1 MLLPKEV
8 TKRTS
13 RNSLGSIPKSYEVES
28 IDCSATN
35 EILKENKFV
44 SYVIM
49 NLFQTNCQPL

>member
-35 EILKENKFV
+35 EILKENK
-44 SYVIM
+44 
-49 NLFQTNCQPL
+49 NLLAI